1 MKFIHQ
7 HVVYLHWSDP
17 MQEYFASLLLLSAAS
32 KLLGPEGKTWAVE
45 VGRSTVTFRFANPA
59 DLFRLERCFD
69 ELGLGKRRECASHPR
84 TCGGSECK
92 EAARGH

>member
-7 HVVYLHWSDP
+7 HVVHLHWPNP
-17 MQEYFASLLLLSAAS
+17 MQEYFAKLLLLSVAS

-45 VGRSTVTFRFANPA
+45 VDQSAVTFRFANPT

-69 ELGLGKRRECASHPR
+69 ELGLGKRRE
-84 TCGGSECK
+84 
-92 EAARGH
+92 